1 MSGHSK
7 WATIKRAKGANDAK
21 RGQLFTKMGHEIAI
35 AAREGGADTDANFRL
50 RLVLEKAK
58 RANMPK
64 DNIERAIK
72 RGTGE
77 LKDGAILEEV
87 MYEGYGPNGLAIL
100 VQGLSDNKNRTVSE
114 VRHAFTRYGGNL
126 GAEGCVAWM
135 FSHKGYI
142 AIEPGDDDPEE
153 IALIA
158 IDSGAEDV
166 EYSETLVEIYTELT
180 DFKAVQEALV
190 EASYEIASSQLS
202 WLPQS
207 TMAMEDKDTLKAMKL
222 LDALEELDDV
232 QEVFSNLDIPDELI
246 SQFEGEAA

>member
-21 RGQLFTKMGHEIAI
+21 RGQLFTKLGHEIAI
-35 AAREGGADTDANFRL
+35 AAREGGADADANFRL
-50 RLVLEKAK
+50 RLVLDKAK

-77 LKDGAILEEV
+77 LKDGAVLEEV
-87 MYEGYGPNGLAIL
+87 TYEGYGPNGLAIL

-114 VRHAFTRYGGNL
+114 VRHTFSKYGGNL
-126 GAEGCVAWM
+126 GSEGCVAWM
-135 FSHKGYI
+135 FDHKGYI
-142 AIEPGDDDPEE
+142 AIEPGDEDPEV

-166 EYSETLVEIYTELT
+166 EYSEAMVEIYTELA
-180 DFKAVQEALV
+180 DFKAVQEALS
-190 EASYEIASSQLS
+190 EANYEITSSQLS

-207 TMAMEDKDTLKAMKL
+207 TMEMDEKDTLKAMKL
-222 LDALEELDDV
+222 LEALEELEDV
-232 QEVFSNLDIPDELI
+232 QDVYSNLDISDEAI
-246 SQFEGEAA
+246 AQFEDEAA